1 MLRVSHKR
9 WGDGIV
15 IEEGSSEGGL
25 DGENILDT
33 HVAPCYSLPAK
44 GLSVFLTVWSGV
56 ACPTTW
62 LYFCTPFWRLPIL
75 HSPKGWHF
83 GRSSE
88 KSKPCVQAKTLCCGQ
103 YSSGRPLRLFSS
115 FSLGAGI
122 TLAID
127 HQFRMAYTFFVLF
140 GLWSI
145 LSWLLSDTLRQ
156 ARSHRVIVKYAGI
169 VVIIAFSGWWINW
182 VHDLHLELIAD
193 RLEAARQETFD
204 KLTVVP
210 VPLLSQDSSDQ
221 IAMSITNVAH
231 WELDQHRLDCQI
243 SSLSYTNHAVF
254 SQAFIHGHSTKQM
267 GLLGGGRGEVA
278 YCDIPMGGPPDAG
291 VACIDM
297 DVQVTFAL
305 LEQPNESM
313 VKPYRFSGGLGPMG
327 LTWIQQSLGG
337 KTICAV
343 KLGKRYEIRIQR
355 RSEGS

>member
-1 MLRVSHKR
+1 MSDHMVVLLYSILAVANFAFAERVALRALLGKVKAMR
-9 WGDGIV
+9 P
-15 IEEGSSEGGL
+15 SE
-25 DGENILDT
+25 N
-33 HVAPCYSLPAK
+33 SLLRSIFQWKAAA
-44 GLSVFLTVWSGV
+44 VV
-56 ACPTTW
+56 
-62 LYFCTPFWRLPIL
+62 LPL
-75 HSPKGWHF
+75 
-83 GRSSE
+83 
-88 KSKPCVQAKTLCCGQ
+88 L
-103 YSSGRPLRLFSS
+103 
-115 FSLGAGI
+115 LGAGI

-140 GLWSI
+140 GLWGI

-193 RLEAARQETFD
+193 RLKAARQETFD

-337 KTICAV
+337 KTDPC
-343 KLGKRYEIRIQR
+343 
-355 RSEGS
+355 S